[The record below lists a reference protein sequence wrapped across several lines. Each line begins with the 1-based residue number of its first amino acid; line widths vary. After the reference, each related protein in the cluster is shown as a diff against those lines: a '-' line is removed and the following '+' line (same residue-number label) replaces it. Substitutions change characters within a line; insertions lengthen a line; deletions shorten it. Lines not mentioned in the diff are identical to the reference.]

1 MLENLIPLAYLTPYI
16 AIALWL
22 LALPSG
28 TYPTTD
34 LED

>member
-22 LALPSG
+22 LVLPSG
-28 TYPTTD
+28 THPTAD
-34 LED
+34 HDD